1 MELEKI
7 FFKTVDDFNNSQSQ
21 FKIEKREDF
30 VIIGDGSILDS
41 LASVNFFT
49 KLEKNIFKIHNKEV
63 DIINTIFSIKKEKI
77 TNKDLILL
85 LKDNV

>member
-21 FKIEKREDF
+21 IKIEKKEDF
-30 VIIGDGSILDS
+30 VIIGDGSVLDS

-49 KLEKNIFKIHNKEV
+49 RLEKNIFKIYNKEV
-63 DIINTIFSIKKEKI
+63 DIVNSVFSMSKDKVTI
-77 TNKDLILL
+77 KDLIFF
-85 LKDNV
+85 LKNNV